1 MDTSALVKLIVQES
15 ESAALRRWLAD
26 AEDLD
31 HVTSAVGRI
40 ELMRTALRS
49 GDTEIVANA
58 KRILDEDLD
67 IIAVTDEVVEMAE
80 TIGPES
86 LRSLDAIHLATAAQ
100 LGDALTAVVAYGHS
114 VIEDCR
120 DLGTQSKVLEQSGD
134 GAAQLKSGHALV
146 HR

>member
-1 MDTSALVKLIVQES
+1 MIYMDTSALVKLIVQEP

-26 AEDLD
+26 AEDHD

-40 ELMRTALRS
+40 ELMRTALRG

-58 KRILDEDLD
+58 QRILDEDLD

-100 LGDALTAVVAYGHS
+100 LGDALTAVVAYDHRL
-114 VIEDCR
+114 IEGCR
-120 DLGTQSKVLEQSGD
+120 DLDYPIESP
-134 GAAQLKSGHALV
+134 GAV
-146 HR
+146 R